1 MVIGYL
7 KTTVRYTGEMPVV
20 SGHGEASNLV
30 FPAFI
35 WVCFMELKSWEMEL
49 FDWMFLL
56 YKCPGSRCGSVTSNS
71 DEYLFNF
78 LKSQLKKN
86 HKTNTT

>member
-35 WVCFMELKSWEMEL
+35 
-49 FDWMFLL
+49 
-56 YKCPGSRCGSVTSNS
+56 
-71 DEYLFNF
+71 
-78 LKSQLKKN
+78 
-86 HKTNTT
+86 